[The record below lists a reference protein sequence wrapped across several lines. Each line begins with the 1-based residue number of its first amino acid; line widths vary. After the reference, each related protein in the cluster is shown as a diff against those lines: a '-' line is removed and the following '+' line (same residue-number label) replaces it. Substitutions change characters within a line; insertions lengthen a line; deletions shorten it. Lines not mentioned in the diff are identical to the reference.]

1 MKLFILLDTS
11 GSMEG
16 AKIGSLNDCMCNIII
31 DFQEKA
37 FNKTEIEMSVLSFG
51 REITWMYDSPKSI
64 LDFTWKELHA
74 GGMTPLGNA
83 CIELTKYLNENS
95 DINKDNIILLLSDGC
110 PTDDY
115 EEGIDILNK
124 NVIFNSS
131 KRFAIALGDD
141 ADLKSLLCFT
151 GSKENIYEISNLN
164 DLFDILNNI
173 STKELNKKN
182 NKTRVNNAEDEWD

>member
-37 FNKTEIEMSVLSFG
+37 FDKTEIEMSVLSFG
-51 REITWMYDSPKSI
+51 REVKWMYDSPKSI
-64 LDFTWKELHA
+64 LNFSWKELHA
-74 GGMTPLGNA
+74 GGLTPLGKT
-83 CIELTKYLNENS
+83 CIELSKYLNENS
-95 DINKDNIILLLSDGC
+95 EIDKDNIILLLSDGC

-115 EEGIDILNK
+115 EEGIDILHRND
-124 NVIFNSS
+124 IFNSA

-141 ADLKSLLCFT
+141 ADVKSLCSFT
-151 GSKENIYEISNLN
+151 GFKENIYEISNIN